1 MLVVADGGSSIT
13 DWIALLPNNEIVS
26 FESRGLNPFFL
37 SEKEILK
44 VINAIP
50 FFKEHHDAVKEVH
63 FFGAG
68 CNSPDKRESVSNAL
82 SLKFKNAFVNVESDL
97 LGSAFATCGNK
108 PGLNCILGTGSN
120 ISYFDGANLFEG
132 LFGLGYIF
140 DDEGSGT
147 YFGKKLITDFLYH
160 KMPEELAS
168 LFEAQFKTNKEQ
180 VIKNIYQKSL
190 PNFFLASH
198 VKFLAEHIAHPYC
211 HDIVYNGLE
220 AFIKTNIFSYE
231 NYKEIYCHFVGPIA
245 FHFQDILK
253 ELCLKHEIS
262 VGKII
267 EKPIKDLFNYVRDK
281 EGF

>member
-1 MLVVADGGSSIT
+1 MLIVADGGSSIT
-13 DWIALLPNNEIVS
+13 DWVTLLPNNETVS

-44 VINAIP
+44 VINTIP
-50 FFKEHHDAVKEVH
+50 FFKDHHDDVKEVH

-68 CNSPDKRESVSNAL
+68 CNSPDKREIVSNAL
-82 SLKFKNAFVNVESDL
+82 SQKFKNAFINVESDL
-97 LGSAFATCGNK
+97 LGSAFATCGDK

-120 ISYFDGANLFEG
+120 ISYFDGSNLFEG

-147 YFGKKLITDFLYH
+147 YFGKKLITDFLYQ
-160 KMPEELAS
+160 KMPADLAS
-168 LFEAQFKTNKEQ
+168 LFETQYKINKEQ
-180 VIKNIYQKSL
+180 VIKSIYQKPL

-198 VKFLAEHIAHPYC
+198 FRFLSDHISHPYC
-211 HDIVYNGLE
+211 YDIVYKGLE
-220 AFIKTNIFSYE
+220 DFIKTDIFAYD

-253 ELCLKHEIS
+253 ELCLKHEINA
-262 VGKII
+262 GKII
-267 EKPIKDLFNYVRDK
+267 EKPIQDLFNYVRIK